1 MMPLRALVVLLAA
14 LASACASSGTVPRPF
29 PGAVRPATPP
39 IPNGQAIVE
48 TALALRGTPYR
59 WGGSDPSG
67 FDCSGFV
74 QYVFARHG
82 VTLPR
87 EARDQFTVG
96 TSIKRSELRE
106 GDLVFYSTVAKG
118 PSHVGMMI
126 DDGQFVH
133 APSERGVVRVE
144 RVDVP
149 YWDRRFVGAKRLR

>member
-1 MMPLRALVVLLAA
+1 MMPLWALVVLLAA
-14 LASACASSGTVPRPF
+14 LASACASSGAVPRPF
-29 PGAVRPATPP
+29 PGAVRPVTPP
-39 IPNGQAIVE
+39 IPNGQAIIE

-126 DDGQFVH
+126 GDGQFVH